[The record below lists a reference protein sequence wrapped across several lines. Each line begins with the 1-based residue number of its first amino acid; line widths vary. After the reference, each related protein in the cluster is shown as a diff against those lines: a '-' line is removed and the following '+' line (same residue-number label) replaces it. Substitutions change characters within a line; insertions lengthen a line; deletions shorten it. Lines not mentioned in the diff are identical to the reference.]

1 MAPHPKGQPITDPVV
16 LERLQ
21 KARVKALETRRRKA
35 QEKKDMKL
43 AEDLESRKK
52 VNEARDKIKKT
63 LNIDDE
69 PSKKEEPPKEDPPT
83 YEEATKKEETP
94 APNLKK
100 SPTKQDLKEED
111 EPEVE
116 YIKVP
121 KKTKPKKKKIVYV
134 EEESSDSEEEEV
146 EYVKKKPKKKSQQPP
161 KEEPPTA
168 PPREKFDYPRQS
180 PQETLLDNLYRKYY
194 GR

>member
-21 KARVKALETRRRKA
+21 KAREKALETRRAKA

-43 AEDLESRKK
+43 AEDIENRKK
-52 VNEARDKIKKT
+52 VTEARNKIKKT
-63 LNIDDE
+63 LNIDDD
-69 PSKKEEPPKEDPPT
+69 PPKEDPPT

-100 SPTKQDLKEED
+100 SSTKHDLQEED

-134 EEESSDSEEEEV
+134 EESESEEEEV
-146 EYVKKKPKKKSQQPP
+146 EYVKKKPKKKTLPP
-161 KEEPPTA
+161 PEPAPT

>member
-1 MAPHPKGQPITDPVV
+1 MAPFKKGEMISDPVV

-21 KARVKALETRRRKA
+21 KAREKALETRRAKA

-43 AEDLESRKK
+43 AEDIENRKK
-52 VNEARDKIKKT
+52 VTEARNKIKKT
-63 LNIDDE
+63 LNIDDD
-69 PSKKEEPPKEDPPT
+69 PPKEDPPT
-83 YEEATKKEETP
+83 YEEATKEETP

-100 SPTKQDLKEED
+100 SPTKHDLQEED

-134 EEESSDSEEEEV
+134 EESESEEEEEV
-146 EYVKKKPKKKSQQPP
+146 EYVKKKPKKKAVPP
-161 KEEPPTA
+161 PEPT